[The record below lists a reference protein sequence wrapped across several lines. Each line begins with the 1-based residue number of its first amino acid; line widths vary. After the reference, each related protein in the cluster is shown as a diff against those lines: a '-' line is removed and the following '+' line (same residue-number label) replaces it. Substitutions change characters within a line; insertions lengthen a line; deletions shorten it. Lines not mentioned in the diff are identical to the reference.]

1 MQSTKC
7 TEDKERETRWR
18 QFVGD
23 GYLGI
28 CASVTSPQFIRL
40 VPKQTLGKERKGFCP
55 PRNQMRTEESWV
67 LRPLGAKAEGV
78 WSPWRPS
85 LRSFMSNRAAFKMS
99 FYFYWDKRKNECA
112 SCWLERVTM
121 ASALLY
127 PQAGCAL
134 RDPIISFVR
143 AEFSLAPLD
152 RIVVLTECWRQKGP
166 GHPQETWDMEKAND
180 FSMIS

>member
-1 MQSTKC
+1 
-7 TEDKERETRWR
+7 
-18 QFVGD
+18 
-23 GYLGI
+23 
-28 CASVTSPQFIRL
+28 
-40 VPKQTLGKERKGFCP
+40 
-55 PRNQMRTEESWV
+55 
-67 LRPLGAKAEGV
+67 
-78 WSPWRPS
+78 
-85 LRSFMSNRAAFKMS
+85 
-99 FYFYWDKRKNECA
+99 
-112 SCWLERVTM
+112 M

-152 RIVVLTECWRQKGP
+152 RIVVLTECWHQKGP